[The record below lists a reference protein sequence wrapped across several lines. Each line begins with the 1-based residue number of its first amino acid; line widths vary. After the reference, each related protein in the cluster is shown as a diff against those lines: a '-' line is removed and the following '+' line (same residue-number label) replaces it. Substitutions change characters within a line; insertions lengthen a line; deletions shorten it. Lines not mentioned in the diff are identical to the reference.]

1 MGPLSVIPTERY
13 EDWWQARHQQK
24 LTELQGINEPIDILF
39 LGDSI
44 THAWEVE
51 AEEHWLQYFA
61 HRKAFNLG
69 FAGDRTEHLLWR
81 IQNGELNNLSPKW
94 VVLLIGTNNAGH
106 RHDPAEEIAAGVKA
120 ILYEL
125 KLRLPNTN
133 ILLMAIFPRSRNK
146 SKRMRKRV
154 DLSNTLIKEYA
165 DGKQVLWLDINH
177 HFLTNQG
184 VLQESVMPD
193 LLHPNAA
200 QYCVWAKA
208 VLAVIYSNINIDAAP
223 VIPITSQ
230 R

>member
-1 MGPLSVIPTERY
+1 VTYKQLHPGIIPTERQ
-13 EDWWQARHQQK
+13 EVWWLQRHQQK
-24 LTELQGINEPIDILF
+24 LAERETVEKNLELMF

-51 AEEHWLQYFA
+51 GSEHWQQYFA

-81 IQNGELNNLSPKW
+81 MENGEINNLSPKW

-106 RHDPAEEIAAGVKA
+106 RHDPPEEIAAGIKA
-120 ILYEL
+120 ILDEL
-125 KLRLPNTN
+125 KQRLPNSQ

-154 DLSNTLIKEYA
+154 DSANILIKEYS
-165 DGKQVLWLDINH
+165 DEKQVLWLDINH
-177 HFLTNQG
+177 HFVTDEGIL
-184 VLQESVMPD
+184 LESIMPD

-200 QYCVWAKA
+200 QYDVWAKA
-208 VLAVIYSNINIDAAP
+208 ILSFVEQN
-223 VIPITSQ
+223 
-230 R
+230 